1 MTDWAYRQ
9 LDSRDPAMRSSGC
22 GPYAMVDALVRAS
35 DGGWRP
41 DDRDATS
48 AARARLRRSGASA
61 AEFRVR
67 GLTPSEVAR
76 SLARVGA
83 SRSRPA
89 LRSQLRRGVDVAG
102 SLLPQLRRIGG
113 CAVVAVDYGAIQR
126 AGLAPD
132 AAGRFSGG
140 HWVTVDDP
148 QGGAVRV
155 ADPLRTNLV
164 RWPVDV
170 LVEAMA
176 SFGRRPWGHG
186 RGEAIVVWPWLTWRQ
201 AYEACREDAA

>member
-113 CAVVAVDYGAIQR
+113 CAVVAVDYGVIQR
-126 AGLAPD
+126 EGLAPA
-132 AAGRFSGG
+132 AAGSFDRG
-140 HWVTVDDP
+140 HWVMVDDP
-148 QGGAVRV
+148 TDAVRV
-155 ADPLRTNLV
+155 ADPLRTSVV
-164 RWPVDV
+164 RWPTDA

-176 SFGRRPWGHG
+176 SFGTRPWGHG
-186 RGEAIVVWPWLTWRQ
+186 CGEAIVVWPWPTWRQ
-201 AYEACREDAA
+201 AYEACREGAA